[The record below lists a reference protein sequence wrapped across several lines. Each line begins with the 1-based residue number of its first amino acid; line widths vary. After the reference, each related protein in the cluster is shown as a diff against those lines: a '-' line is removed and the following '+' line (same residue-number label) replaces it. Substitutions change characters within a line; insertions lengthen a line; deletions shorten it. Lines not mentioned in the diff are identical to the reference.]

1 MTNNDKMFF
10 KNQKPVYPIGHCEAF
25 VERKWE
31 LSRKQTFALQN
42 KSINESYD
50 ESFGLCKV
58 MK

>member
-10 KNQKPVYPIGHCEAF
+10 KNQKLVYPIGHCEAF

-50 ESFGLCKV
+50 ESFGFV
-58 MK
+58 